1 MELLELE
8 SKDGIRTVTF
18 NNQKKKNAIN
28 RKVYL
33 ALARVLN
40 EAAKDETIKCL
51 VITGKGDFFRW
62 LDFVLFLINLSNL
75 KCSFHFSCSSGNDL
89 TQTIDTATAI
99 HQPLIEM
106 VQAFIRFPKLLVAIV
121 NGPAIGIAATVIA
134 LCDVIYVSETS
145 YFYTPFTNLGK
156 FSEICRLDIS
166 WN

>member
-51 VITGKGDFFRW
+51 VITGKGDFFR
-62 LDFVLFLINLSNL
+62 
-75 KCSFHFSCSSGNDL
+75 
-89 TQTIDTATAI
+89 
-99 HQPLIEM
+99 
-106 VQAFIRFPKLLVAIV
+106 
-121 NGPAIGIAATVIA
+121 
-134 LCDVIYVSETS
+134 
-145 YFYTPFTNLGK
+145 
-156 FSEICRLDIS
+156 
-166 WN
+166 